1 MPRTLGAD
9 TPRSTPTE
17 KTTTIF
23 IKLFSKKLLRKVGRI
38 IFVGLEGVKLGLE
51 FGRNGM
57 QKFDFDKV
65 NL

>member
-1 MPRTLGAD
+1 MPRTLGAEMS
-9 TPRSTPTE
+9 RSTPTE
-17 KTTTIF
+17 KTTPIF
-23 IKLFSKKLLRKVGRI
+23 IKLFSKKMLRKVRRI
-38 IFVGLEGVKLGLE
+38 IFVGLDGVKLGLE